1 MVKKYKIRLIAAVV
15 LLGLSFVLIQLAKS
29 FPHVTEQI
37 YSRGFFPILS
47 RFMIAITAWLPFSL
61 AELLLVAL
69 VVIIIAGLAIWIIQ
83 LRKIKTVKGRKQRAF
98 SLISGIA
105 LAATTLCFLF
115 VMVGGLNYHRL
126 SFTYYSGLEVIPSTV
141 DELAGLC
148 ENLAER
154 ANHLRTQVDA
164 GPDAVMRLSQ
174 GFYETAELSR
184 KAYSVLSKQYIG
196 ILDNGAFAKPKPVL
210 LSVLMSYSRITGGYF
225 FYTFEP
231 NINTHIPDYQI
242 PSTMTHELAHSCGF
256 MREDEANY
264 LAYLACTASD
274 SADLQYSGVMLAL
287 IHSLNALY
295 SADQERYAQVND
307 KIAPAVW
314 WDMQASNRYWAD
326 FETRYGEFS
335 DKVNDTYLRVNS
347 QTDGVKSYGR
357 MVDLLLAE
365 YRKNN
370 PL

>member
-1 MVKKYKIRLIAAVV
+1 MAKKYKIRLIAAVV

-37 YSRGFFPILS
+37 YSRGFFPVLS

-83 LRKIKTVKGRKQRAF
+83 LRKTKTAKGRKQRAF